1 MSALMS
7 SYGRL
12 PVTISHGEGVCLWD
26 TDGKRYLDGHGG
38 IAVCALGHANK
49 ALTAAISEQAASLL
63 HCSNYYHIPVQE
75 ELGNKLCS
83 IAGMDKAFF
92 CNSGAEANEACIKV
106 ARLHGQKLGIDD
118 PAIVVMENAFHGRTL
133 ATLTATGNR
142 KIQAGFEPLVPGFVR
157 APFSDIEALERI
169 AVNHRN
175 IVGVMFEPIQGE
187 GGVNPA
193 RQGYMSA
200 VRELC
205 DQQNWLM
212 IVDEVQT
219 GMGRTGEWFAHQHEN
234 IKPDVMA
241 VAKALGNGIPIGA
254 CLARGSA
261 AELIQPGSHGTTF
274 GGNPLA
280 SRAGLTVI
288 EQMEKHQ
295 LVKRAGQLGNYIMEQ
310 LKQRFEQTPDVVAV
324 RGKGLMIGI
333 ELAKPCGALAS
344 IAAQNGLLLTVT
356 ADRVVRILPPYILTD
371 DESDELINRLVDLV
385 IAFLEQSTT
394 TTESA

>member
-1 MSALMS
+1 
-7 SYGRL
+7 
-12 PVTISHGEGVCLWD
+12 
-26 TDGKRYLDGHGG
+26 
-38 IAVCALGHANK
+38 
-49 ALTAAISEQAASLL
+49 
-63 HCSNYYHIPVQE
+63 
-75 ELGNKLCS
+75 
-83 IAGMDKAFF
+83 
-92 CNSGAEANEACIKV
+92 
-106 ARLHGQKLGIDD
+106 
-118 PAIVVMENAFHGRTL
+118 
-133 ATLTATGNR
+133 
-142 KIQAGFEPLVPGFVR
+142 VR

-169 AVNHRN
+169 AANHRN

-241 VAKALGNGIPIGA
+241 VAKALGNGVPIGA
-254 CLARGSA
+254 CLASGEA

-295 LVKRAGQLGNYIMEQ
+295 LVKRAGQLGHYIMEQ

-333 ELAKPCGALAS
+333 ELAIPCGALAS

-356 ADRVVRILPPYILTD
+356 ADRVVRILPPYILSD
-371 DESDELINRLVDLV
+371 DEADELINRLVDLV
-385 IAFLEQSTT
+385 LAFLQQSSA
-394 TTESA
+394 TTETA